1 VCAALIV
8 VGCDR
13 SIGARILGSFPVEI
27 GDVTPEDLKKDGF
40 TFRDAHIDGTALKL
54 TVVSGGGCQEHGYS
68 LTMTPAAFMES
79 YPVQANIYLRHDA
92 HDDPC
97 DAIVTD
103 SVVFDLAAIIELY
116 KQMYGSS
123 GQINLNLFN
132 FEQTES
138 TRLILQVR

>member
-1 VCAALIV
+1 
-8 VGCDR
+8 
-13 SIGARILGSFPVEI
+13 
-27 GDVTPEDLKKDGF
+27 
-40 TFRDAHIDGTALKL
+40 
-54 TVVSGGGCQEHGYS
+54 
-68 LTMTPAAFMES
+68 MTPAAFMES
-79 YPVQANIYLRHDA
+79 YPVQANLYLRHDA

-103 SVVFDLAAIIELY
+103 SAEFDLGPIIGLY
-116 KQMYGSS
+116 KQMYGAS